1 MKKIIYIAFF
11 VVLMLS
17 MLGCHSAGGQFS
29 AEAMTQISGDMTATL
44 SFDPDPPAMMSPV
57 EMTLMLTDSA
67 GEAVDGAQV
76 SYDLTMPA
84 MTMPPNQPEASGQGN
99 GEYQTEATFTMGGEW
114 QADVTVVVNSETV
127 NFTFDFEVQ

>member
-1 MKKIIYIAFF
+1 MKKIIVFALF
-11 VVLMLS
+11 VILMLS
-17 MLGCHSAGGQFS
+17 MLGCRSTGSQSS
-29 AEAMTQISGDMTATL
+29 AETLTQLSGDMTATL
-44 SFDPDPPAMMSPV
+44 SFNPDPPVMMSPV

-84 MTMPPNQPEASGQGN
+84 MPMPPNQPEASGQGN

-114 QADVTVVVNSETV
+114 QADVEVVVNGETV
-127 NFTFDFEVQ
+127 NFTFDFKVQ